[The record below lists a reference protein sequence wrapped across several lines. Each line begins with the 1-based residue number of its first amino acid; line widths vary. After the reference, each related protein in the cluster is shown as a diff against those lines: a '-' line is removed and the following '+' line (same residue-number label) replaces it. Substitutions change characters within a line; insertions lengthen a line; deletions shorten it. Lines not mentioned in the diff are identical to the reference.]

1 MELQFTPEQ
10 EARLAQLATKA
21 GTDPVHLVMDAAL
34 RLLEDDQFRAAVIE
48 GEEALRRGEYLTH
61 EQVGQRLEKFL
72 RT

>member
-1 MELQFTPEQ
+1 MQLNLTPGKE
-10 EARLAQLATKA
+10 AQLAQIASKA
-21 GTDPVHLVMDAAL
+21 GTDPEHLVMDAAL

-48 GEEALRRGEYLTH
+48 GEEALQRGEYLTH